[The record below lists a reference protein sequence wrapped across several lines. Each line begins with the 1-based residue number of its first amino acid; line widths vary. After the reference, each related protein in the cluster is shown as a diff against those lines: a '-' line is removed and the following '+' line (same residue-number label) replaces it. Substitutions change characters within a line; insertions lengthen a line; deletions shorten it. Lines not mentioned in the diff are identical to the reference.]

1 MSEQTV
7 RSISLEILL
16 RMEKS
21 QGFSHILI
29 DEAIR
34 SNYLSKKDEGLL
46 TEIVYGTMDKI
57 MTLDYY
63 LEPFLD
69 QKKIQ
74 DWVRMLLRMSV
85 YQMEYLDKV
94 PTYAVINE
102 AVNIAKWKG
111 HKGIASVVNGVLRNI
126 DRKGVPST
134 IHINDD
140 VKRISTQT
148 SHPLWLVQRW
158 VKQYG
163 FTEMEKMCKANGK
176 HKNIVVRVQLQKISR
191 EEAMDEL
198 INEGFSL
205 RPSELSRAGIIILEG
220 NIFPT
225 HLFSEG
231 YLTIQDES
239 SMLVGEML
247 NAKE

>member
-1 MSEQTV
+1 MSEQTL
-7 RSISLEILL
+7 RSLSLEILL

-29 DEAIR
+29 DEAIK
-34 SNYLSKKDEGLL
+34 SNDLSKKDGGLL

-69 QKKIQ
+69 QKKVQ

-126 DRKGVPST
+126 DRKGAPST

-140 VKRISTQT
+140 VKRICIET

-163 FTEMEKMCKANGK
+163 FTEMKKMCKANGK

-198 INEGFSL
+198 IKEDFSI

-220 NIFPT
+220 DIFST

-231 YLTIQDES
+231 YLTI
-239 SMLVGEML
+239 
-247 NAKE
+247 